1 MFKKKIL
8 KQRDLAKEVYSYK
21 NSLFQG
27 FLLVP
32 APSPEAEVGP
42 PPPHLYDPGN
52 LQEVLVNIFV
62 SSMPPT

>member
-1 MFKKKIL
+1 MVKKKIL

-32 APSPEAEVGP
+32 APSPPTQAP
-42 PPPHLYDPGN
+42 HLHLYDPGN
-52 LQEVLVNIFV
+52 LQEVLVKLFV
-62 SSMPPT
+62 SSLPPT